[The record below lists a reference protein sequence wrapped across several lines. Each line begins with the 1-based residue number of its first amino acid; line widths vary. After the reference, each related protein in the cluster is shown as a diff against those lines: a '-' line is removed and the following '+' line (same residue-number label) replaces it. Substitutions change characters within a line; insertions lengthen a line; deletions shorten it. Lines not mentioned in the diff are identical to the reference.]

1 MEISRGGGAEPNKQ
15 PFISS
20 RILQRLLLF
29 VGDRSV
35 HIIIVLGLEA
45 YFYIA
50 CFSSLLFY
58 SNFFFFPF

>member
-15 PFISS
+15 PLSW

-35 HIIIVLGLEA
+35 HIIIVLRLET
-45 YFYIA
+45 YFYIT
-50 CFSSLLFY
+50 CFFSSLFY
-58 SNFFFFPF
+58 SYFFLFNL